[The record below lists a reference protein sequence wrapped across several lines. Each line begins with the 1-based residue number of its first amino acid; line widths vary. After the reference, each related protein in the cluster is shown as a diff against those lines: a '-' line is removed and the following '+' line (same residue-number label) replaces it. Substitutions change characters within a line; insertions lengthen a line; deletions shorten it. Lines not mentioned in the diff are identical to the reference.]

1 MPQLQLD
8 DTSLYYEDTGPGSTG
23 ETVAFSHGLLWGTEL
38 FAPQIEALRG
48 RFRCI
53 AWDHRGQGRSG
64 PEWRHTIE
72 QCTYDAIALLDK
84 LGAKQVS
91 FVGLSMGGFVA
102 MRIAARRPDL
112 IRRLV
117 LVETSIGPEAR
128 ENIGRYR
135 MLTAA
140 YRAIGGRLLE
150 GRVAQIMLG
159 KTILSDPARKEEVA
173 RYSALMRR
181 RRDVWKAV
189 NGVID
194 RAPISEDELS
204 RIRVPTL
211 VIVGDEDVAT
221 PLSKAQQIVAAISGA
236 RLEVVARAG
245 HSSTV
250 EEPVAVTKLIEDFIT
265 R

>member
-1 MPQLQLD
+1 M
-8 DTSLYYEDTGPGSTG
+8 
-23 ETVAFSHGLLWGTEL
+23 
-38 FAPQIEALRG
+38 
-48 RFRCI
+48 
-53 AWDHRGQGRSG
+53 
-64 PEWRHTIE
+64 E